1 MSRKK
6 IARILLVLAVFA
18 SLTLTELTPL
28 SLVQDA
34 SAVTQADIDKLKDEL
49 SGMNSE
55 KSQLEKELKSIQNDK
70 SAALAQKENID
81 KQINLLQ
88 SEITSVESLISNYE
102 SLITQTEQEIR
113 ENEEEEA
120 RQYEK
125 FCERVRSMEERG
137 TVSYWSVLFDSASF
151 SDLLS
156 AMDFI
161 SEIMDSDQK
170 VIDDLRALREQIE
183 QKKASLETSL
193 AEQQSAKE
201 TLVAKKSELNT
212 QRAEA
217 EKVLA
222 ELKANEAQY
231 KQVLSEK
238 DAAMER
244 QQAEIVRLSR
254 ELAEKNG
261 NTTVTYGGYIWPCS
275 SKYVTSPLGARY
287 TGIAGASTNHAGI
300 DIGRVGYTTQAV
312 AAKAGTVIISAY
324 NKYRGNYVVVSHGSG
339 NTTTYQHLSSRS
351 VSVGTYVAQGQ
362 VVGITGTTGVS
373 SGRTCTLRSPRTDG
387 SSTRSSISR
396 TISRVGKPH
405 NAQAPRHI
413 LAGSFFAG
421 RGHFA
426 GIGLLSGHGG
436 EKRRAHALRR
446 ALWRGLRIARRG
458 NACCTFGQARSKI
471 PAKAQC
477 ELCRVSQGL
486 SICGGICALWCPAAA
501 RAAAAHGKG
510 GRDHPPRD
518 GAARPCAGAGTYRAV
533 RTLAECCARSG
544 GARAL

>member
-1 MSRKK
+1 MKK
-6 IARILLVLAVFA
+6 SILRVLLVLAVVC
-18 SLTLTELTPL
+18 SLTLCELTPF
-28 SLVQDA
+28 SMVQDA
-34 SAVTQADIDKLKDEL
+34 SAVTQADIDKLKNEL

-55 KSQLEKELKSIQNDK
+55 KSQLEKELKSIQSDK

-88 SEITSVESLISNYE
+88 SEISGVEKLIGEYE
-102 SLITQTEQEIR
+102 TLIEQTEQEIR

-125 FCERVRSMEERG
+125 FCQRVRAMEERG
-137 TVSYWSVLFDSASF
+137 TISYWSVLFDSASF

-312 AAKAGTVIISAY
+312 AAKAGTVIIAQRSSSY
-324 NKYRGNYVVVSHGSG
+324 GNYVVISHGVG
-339 NTTTYQHLSSRS
+339 NTTLYAHMSSIK
-351 VSVGTYVAQGQ
+351 VSVGTYVKQGQ
-362 VVGITGTTGVS
+362 TIGITGSTGHSTGPHLHFEVVENNVRINPLS
-373 SGRTCTLRSPRTDG
+373 HGAAPKKGYLTGYTLSGTS
-387 SSTRSSISR
+387 
-396 TISRVGKPH
+396 VGK
-405 NAQAPRHI
+405 
-413 LAGSFFAG
+413 
-421 RGHFA
+421 
-426 GIGLLSGHGG
+426 
-436 EKRRAHALRR
+436 
-446 ALWRGLRIARRG
+446 
-458 NACCTFGQARSKI
+458 
-471 PAKAQC
+471 
-477 ELCRVSQGL
+477 
-486 SICGGICALWCPAAA
+486 
-501 RAAAAHGKG
+501 
-510 GRDHPPRD
+510 
-518 GAARPCAGAGTYRAV
+518 
-533 RTLAECCARSG
+533 
-544 GARAL
+544 

>member
-6 IARILLVLAVFA
+6 IARILLVLAVVA

-88 SEITSVESLISNYE
+88 SEIKGVESLISNYE

-201 TLVAKKSELNT
+201 TLVAKKS
-212 QRAEA
+212 
-217 EKVLA
+217 
-222 ELKANEAQY
+222 
-231 KQVLSEK
+231 
-238 DAAMER
+238 D
-244 QQAEIVRLSR
+244 
-254 ELAEKNG
+254 
-261 NTTVTYGGYIWPCS
+261 P
-275 SKYVTSPLGARY
+275 
-287 TGIAGASTNHAGI
+287 
-300 DIGRVGYTTQAV
+300 
-312 AAKAGTVIISAY
+312 
-324 NKYRGNYVVVSHGSG
+324 
-339 NTTTYQHLSSRS
+339 
-351 VSVGTYVAQGQ
+351 
-362 VVGITGTTGVS
+362 GIT
-373 SGRTCTLRSPRTDG
+373 P
-387 SSTRSSISR
+387 
-396 TISRVGKPH
+396 
-405 NAQAPRHI
+405 
-413 LAGSFFAG
+413 
-421 RGHFA
+421 
-426 GIGLLSGHGG
+426 
-436 EKRRAHALRR
+436 
-446 ALWRGLRIARRG
+446 
-458 NACCTFGQARSKI
+458 
-471 PAKAQC
+471 
-477 ELCRVSQGL
+477 
-486 SICGGICALWCPAAA
+486 
-501 RAAAAHGKG
+501 
-510 GRDHPPRD
+510 
-518 GAARPCAGAGTYRAV
+518 TY
-533 RTLAECCARSG
+533 L
-544 GARAL
+544 

>member
-88 SEITSVESLISNYE
+88 SEIKGVESLISEYE
-102 SLITQTEQEIR
+102 TLITQTEQEIR

-300 DIGRVGYTTQAV
+300 DIGRVGYHQPLDHVQGNRFEDRRQGGHGHRLGLQQVPRQLCGRQPRQRQHDDVSAF
-312 AAKAGTVIISAY
+312 VIPFGQ
-324 NKYRGNYVVVSHGSG
+324 RGHVCRAGSG
-339 NTTTYQHLSSRS
+339 RRHHRYDWREQR
-351 VSVGTYVAQGQ
+351 
-362 VVGITGTTGVS
+362 
-373 SGRTCTLRSPRTDG
+373 P
-387 SSTRSSISR
+387 
-396 TISRVGKPH
+396 
-405 NAQAPRHI
+405 AP
-413 LAGSFFAG
+413 
-421 RGHFA
+421 
-426 GIGLLSGHGG
+426 
-436 EKRRAHALRR
+436 AL
-446 ALWRGLRIARRG
+446 
-458 NACCTFGQARSKI
+458 
-471 PAKAQC
+471 
-477 ELCRVSQGL
+477 
-486 SICGGICALWCPAAA
+486 
-501 RAAAAHGKG
+501 
-510 GRDHPPRD
+510 
-518 GAARPCAGAGTYRAV
+518 
-533 RTLAECCARSG
+533 
-544 GARAL
+544 

>member
-1 MSRKK
+1 MSKKK
-6 IARILLVLAVFA
+6 IARILLVLAVVA

-28 SLVQDA
+28 SMVQDA

-88 SEITSVESLISNYE
+88 SEIKGVESLISEYE
-102 SLITQTEQEIR
+102 TLITQTEQEIR

-287 TGIAGASTNHAGI
+287 TGIAGASRNHAGI
-300 DIGRVGYTTQAV
+300 D
-312 AAKAGTVIISAY
+312 IISAY

-373 SGRTCTLRSPRTDG
+373 SGPHLHFEITENGKIINPLKYLTDY
-387 SSTRSSISR
+387 I
-396 TISRVGKPH
+396 
-405 NAQAPRHI
+405 
-413 LAGSFFAG
+413 
-421 RGHFA
+421 
-426 GIGLLSGHGG
+426 
-436 EKRRAHALRR
+436 
-446 ALWRGLRIARRG
+446 
-458 NACCTFGQARSKI
+458 
-471 PAKAQC
+471 
-477 ELCRVSQGL
+477 
-486 SICGGICALWCPAAA
+486 
-501 RAAAAHGKG
+501 KG
-510 GRDHPPRD
+510 W
-518 GAARPCAGAGTYRAV
+518 
-533 RTLAECCARSG
+533 
-544 GARAL
+544 

>member
-88 SEITSVESLISNYE
+88 SEIKGVESLISEYE
-102 SLITQTEQEIR
+102 TLITQTEQEIR

-193 AEQQSAKE
+193 AEQ
-201 TLVAKKSELNT
+201 
-212 QRAEA
+212 
-217 EKVLA
+217 
-222 ELKANEAQY
+222 QY

-373 SGRTCTLRSPRTDG
+373 SGPHLHFEITENGQIINPLKYLTDY
-387 SSTRSSISR
+387 I
-396 TISRVGKPH
+396 
-405 NAQAPRHI
+405 
-413 LAGSFFAG
+413 
-421 RGHFA
+421 
-426 GIGLLSGHGG
+426 
-436 EKRRAHALRR
+436 
-446 ALWRGLRIARRG
+446 
-458 NACCTFGQARSKI
+458 
-471 PAKAQC
+471 
-477 ELCRVSQGL
+477 
-486 SICGGICALWCPAAA
+486 
-501 RAAAAHGKG
+501 KG
-510 GRDHPPRD
+510 W
-518 GAARPCAGAGTYRAV
+518 
-533 RTLAECCARSG
+533 
-544 GARAL
+544 

>member
-88 SEITSVESLISNYE
+88 SEIKGVESLISEYE
-102 SLITQTEQEIR
+102 TLITQTEQEIR

-244 QQAEIVRLSR
+244 QQAEIVRLS
-254 ELAEKNG
+254 
-261 NTTVTYGGYIWPCS
+261 
-275 SKYVTSPLGARY
+275 SPRGARY

-373 SGRTCTLRSPRTDG
+373 SGPHLHFEITENGQIINPLKYLTDY
-387 SSTRSSISR
+387 I
-396 TISRVGKPH
+396 
-405 NAQAPRHI
+405 
-413 LAGSFFAG
+413 
-421 RGHFA
+421 
-426 GIGLLSGHGG
+426 
-436 EKRRAHALRR
+436 
-446 ALWRGLRIARRG
+446 
-458 NACCTFGQARSKI
+458 
-471 PAKAQC
+471 
-477 ELCRVSQGL
+477 
-486 SICGGICALWCPAAA
+486 
-501 RAAAAHGKG
+501 KG
-510 GRDHPPRD
+510 W
-518 GAARPCAGAGTYRAV
+518 
-533 RTLAECCARSG
+533 
-544 GARAL
+544 